1 MVMPENFEIISIAV
15 RQSESGLLTATS
27 DVLDGIYVVHRD
39 ISKIVEDLPRV
50 IQRWFK
56 IHRKIDVKV
65 FTSSIEKLDDS
76 FTIPTI
82 SVPVEIA
89 AQALA
94 R

>member
-1 MVMPENFEIISIAV
+1 MADKFGIISIAV
-15 RQSESGLLTATS
+15 RRSETGLLTATS
-27 DVLDGIYVVHRD
+27 DELDGIYVAHRD
-39 ISKIVEDLPRV
+39 INKIVEDMPRI

-56 IHRKIDVKV
+56 IHRQIDVRV
-65 FTSSIEKLDDS
+65 FVSSVEKLDDS

>member
-1 MVMPENFEIISIAV
+1 MADKFGIIEIAV
-15 RQSESGLLTATS
+15 SRSKSGLLTATS
-27 DVLDGIYVVHRD
+27 EALDGIYVAHRD
-39 ISKIVEDLPRV
+39 INKIVEDMPRV

-56 IHRKIDVKV
+56 IHQKIDVKV
-65 FTSSIEKLDDS
+65 FVSSVEKLDDN

-89 AQALA
+89 AQAIA